1 MSTLDDWIADACH
14 ALELPADAITP
25 DLRDQLL
32 ELTKDVAHGVTR
44 VAGPLTTY
52 LAGIAVGSGTPPSAA
67 LRRLAELAA
76 GMADQESDDE
86 A

>member
-14 ALELPADAITP
+14 ALELPADALSS

-52 LAGIAVGSGTPPSAA
+52 LAGLAIGRGTPPSAA
-67 LRRLAELAA
+67 IRRLAELAA
-76 GMADQESDDE
+76 GRADQDGDE
-86 A
+86 PG